1 MSKISYNN
9 IFSSPSSHLIK
20 DILLLLGDC
29 VFFLKKLETKPFFG
43 GGGGRE
49 GGKQGVYYGKCANG
63 ELFSRKKMYISP
75 GVNHLN

>member
-1 MSKISYNN
+1 MFFSKEIGN
-9 IFSSPSSHLIK
+9 K
-20 DILLLLGDC
+20 A
-29 VFFLKKLETKPFFG
+29 FFW